1 MPGVFAIPQS
11 ANFPDINFNVFSEFI
26 QETFGSN
33 ISLATVL
40 ALLFTLTENPEQ
52 VIATRWI
59 KSLARA
65 VLWRFKDNTK
75 SLFKER
81 EFPTQQ
87 HQQMLEISN
96 KLNYFAKLM
105 GLTPYTKSGKF
116 KQKLLP
122 ISHESI
128 KAVHVFVQL
137 LHYYADYECFK
148 EGQEWKQC
156 YLNTAHFL
164 KIGKSIWIDHNF
176 SKSVL
181 NGIYNFYASA
191 IYPIL

>member
-40 ALLFTLTENPEQ
+40 ALLFTLTENPELLTLHAWQQNPVFPDERQ

-137 LHYYADYECFK
+137 L
-148 EGQEWKQC
+148 QC
-156 YLNTAHFL
+156 
-164 KIGKSIWIDHNF
+164 
-176 SKSVL
+176 V
-181 NGIYNFYASA
+181 
-191 IYPIL
+191 